1 MFFLVCLY
9 LFPINNGFLFS
20 DCGSYML
27 CAKSWGSQQPQPL
40 LALRRGFYP
49 IPRPFPSPG
58 EGMQPP
64 YSGSVIEL
72 HSIVGC
78 ASAN

>member
-27 CAKSWGSQQPQPL
+27 CAKWFSSLGLAACPNVCNLSNTNL
-40 LALRRGFYP
+40 L
-49 IPRPFPSPG
+49 
-58 EGMQPP
+58 
-64 YSGSVIEL
+64 
-72 HSIVGC
+72 
-78 ASAN
+78 